1 MIDDFTELLQS
12 MVASLRLSDRHTC
25 NHICNHVA
33 TALDKPVTS
42 ARLVKDAPA
51 SNPRISLE
59 TVDLEGNDAHADLVH
74 NIQKTNPK
82 LAWRE
87 PGFGRIPDT
96 IASHLAVCE
105 IIGPHGQIAHKDI
118 RVGLLH
124 QAANVTYP
132 SHNHAAEEVYLVLTG
147 PQEWQKDNDAWYEGS
162 SGDFI
167 HHLPYQPHAI
177 RTARTPL
184 LALWVW
190 TGNIDGSTY
199 RI

>member
-1 MIDDFTELLQS
+1 MSDDFTELLQS

-25 NHICNHVA
+25 NYICNHVA
-33 TALDKPVTS
+33 TALDEPVTS
-42 ARLVKDAPA
+42 ARLVRDAAA
-51 SNPRISLE
+51 SNRRISLE
-59 TVDLEGNDAHADLVH
+59 TVDLEVNDAHADLVH
-74 NIQKTNPK
+74 NIQKTNAK

-105 IIGPHGQIAHKDI
+105 IIGPNGQIAHEDI

-147 PQEWQKDNDAWYEGS
+147 PQEWQKDDDAWYEGS